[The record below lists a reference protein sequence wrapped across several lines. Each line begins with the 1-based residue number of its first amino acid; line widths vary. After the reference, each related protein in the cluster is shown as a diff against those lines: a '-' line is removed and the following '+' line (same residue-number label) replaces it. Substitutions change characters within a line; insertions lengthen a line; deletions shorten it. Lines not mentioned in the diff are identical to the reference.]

1 MRKNMAKLVIAG
13 TLCFSMM
20 PIQALAQSTTT
31 QTATVVQSVSFREKP
46 STSGERIR
54 YLQKGETVTVIDKPN
69 SYWLHVKDG
78 NGKTGYISSSQ
89 TYITLKTNTAPST
102 GQSSGKANAEVVA
115 SVSFRKGPSTND
127 ARIRFLKEGERI
139 TVVDKV
145 NSYWYKAIDS
155 AGVTGYVST
164 SDQYIE
170 LFGSEEDDNEEAV
183 FQDDPN
189 ATIVKSVSFRTG
201 PSTDAS
207 RIRYLQAG
215 EPVLILQKVN
225 SYWYK
230 IQDKNGKLGYVS
242 TSSSYIKTDSTTP
255 TPTPE
260 PPVQVPSS
268 QSVEKMIA
276 AGMKFLGTP
285 YEYGSSRYDN
295 TTMDCSDLVRQAF
308 LNGLNL
314 RLPGDSRSQGE
325 YVKQVGKTTTDW
337 HNLKRGDLL
346 FFMSYKGSKASS
358 YAGINKASQRITHV
372 AIYLG
377 NGQILHTYSKESG
390 GVRIDN
396 LAGKHWEYRFIFGG
410 SAL

>member
-69 SYWLHVKDG
+69 SYWLHVRDG

-102 GQSSGKANAEVVA
+102 GQSSGNANAEVV
-115 SVSFRKGPSTND
+115 S
-127 ARIRFLKEGERI
+127 
-139 TVVDKV
+139 
-145 NSYWYKAIDS
+145 
-155 AGVTGYVST
+155 
-164 SDQYIE
+164 
-170 LFGSEEDDNEEAV
+170 
-183 FQDDPN
+183 
-189 ATIVKSVSFRTG
+189 SVSFRTG

-242 TSSSYIKTDSTTP
+242 TSASYIKTGYTAP
-255 TPTPE
+255 TPAPV

-346 FFMSYKGSKASS
+346 FFMSYKGTKASS

-390 GVRIDN
+390 GVRIDS

>member
-54 YLQKGETVTVIDKPN
+54 YLKKGETVTVIDKPN

-78 NGKTGYISSSQ
+78 SGRTGYISSSQ
-89 TYITLKTNTAPST
+89 TYITLQTNTAPAPSVP
-102 GQSSGKANAEVVA
+102 SGKANAEVVA
-115 SVSFRKGPSTND
+115 SVSFRTGPSTSD
-127 ARIRFLKEGERI
+127 ARIRYLSAGEQI
-139 TVVDKV
+139 TIVDKV
-145 NSYWYKAIDS
+145 NSYWYKATDS
-155 AGVTGYVST
+155 KGVT
-164 SDQYIE
+164 
-170 LFGSEEDDNEEAV
+170 
-183 FQDDPN
+183 
-189 ATIVKSVSFRTG
+189 
-201 PSTDAS
+201 
-207 RIRYLQAG
+207 
-215 EPVLILQKVN
+215 
-225 SYWYK
+225 
-230 IQDKNGKLGYVS
+230 GYVS
-242 TSSSYIKTDSTTP
+242 TSSSYIKTDYTAPAPAPTPTPTP

-260 PPVQVPSS
+260 PPLPSGAA
-268 QSVEKMIA
+268 VEKAIA

-295 TTMDCSDLVRQAF
+295 STMDCSDLVRQAF

-314 RLPGDSRSQGE
+314 RLPGDSRSQAS
-325 YVKQVGKTTTDW
+325 YVKNVGKTTTDW

-346 FFMSYKGSKASS
+346 FFMSYKGTKASS
-358 YAGINKASQRITHV
+358 YAGIDKASQRITHV

-396 LAGKHWEYRFIFGG
+396 LAGKHWEYRFVFGG